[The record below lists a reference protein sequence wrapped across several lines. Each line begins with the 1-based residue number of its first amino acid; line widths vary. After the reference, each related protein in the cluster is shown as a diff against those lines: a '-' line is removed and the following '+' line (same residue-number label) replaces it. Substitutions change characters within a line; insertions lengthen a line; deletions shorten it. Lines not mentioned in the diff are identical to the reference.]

1 MATSKQTTIQIDTQ
15 QSVGTISPHI
25 YGHFSEHLGRCIYE
39 GFWVGKDSDIPNTRG
54 IRNDVLDALRKINIP
69 VLRWPGGCFADEYHW
84 QDGIGPRES
93 RKRMVNTHW
102 GGVIENNHFGTHE
115 FLLLCE
121 LLGCE
126 PYIAGNVGSGT
137 VQEMQDWVDY
147 MTFDGESPMAELR
160 RKNGRDKPW
169 HLKYFG
175 VGNENWGCGGN
186 MRPEY
191 YADVYRR
198 FQTYVRNYGEN
209 KIYKIAC
216 GSHDGN
222 LPWTEVLMR
231 EATRYMHGLSLHYY
245 TIPHNWAKKGS
256 ATE

>member
-1 MATSKQTTIQIDTQ
+1 MALARVTQ
-15 QSVGTISPHI
+15 
-25 YGHFSEHLGRCIYE
+25 
-39 GFWVGKDSDIPNTRG
+39 
-54 IRNDVLDALRKINIP
+54 
-69 VLRWPGGCFADEYHW
+69 
-84 QDGIGPRES
+84 
-93 RKRMVNTHW
+93 RKRMINTHW

-115 FLLLCE
+115 FLQLCE

-137 VQEMQDWVDY
+137 VQEMQDWIDY
-147 MTFDGESPMAELR
+147 ITFDGESPMANLR
-160 RKNGRDKPW
+160 RANGREKPW

-198 FQTYVRNYGEN
+198 YQTYVRNYGAN

-256 ATE
+256 ATEFSEDEWFGTLKKATRHGQDHQRSCRHHGSSFDPEKKDWADRGRVGHLV